1 MHPDF
6 TIVLESNPDVK
17 EQWDALAPTLLEIPE
32 PVLFSDIA
40 GLTLALCSVVVAR
53 TPIDAP
59 ISLIDAVSL
68 IAVILAEEV
77 PDSTKDATLVRGIT
91 FATILLY
98 VHKYGGG
105 LILTTIDTIRQ
116 DLSTQS
122 SE

>member
-6 TIVLESNPDVK
+6 TTILESNPDIK
-17 EQWDALAPTLLEIPE
+17 EHWDNLAPTLLDIPE
-32 PVLFSDIA
+32 HVLFSGIA
-40 GLTLALCSVVVAR
+40 GLTLALCSAVVTR
-53 TPIDAP
+53 TPDNTP
-59 ISLIDAVSL
+59 ISLSDAVSL

-77 PDSTKDATLVRGIT
+77 PDSTEDATLVRGIT
-91 FATILLY
+91 FATVLLY

-116 DLSTQS
+116 DLNSQH